1 MKLLL
6 CAHGDLS
13 DVTGDAWAD
22 TAMSKAAQLGLC
34 ESKQDGDD
42 RAEQDGNEEITRLD
56 FCTAA
61 AKLFGLASDGT
72 ANAFS
77 DCDDAAVLALAD
89 AGVINGYPD
98 GTFGPAKT
106 LTRAEIS
113 KIIFL
118 LIQV

>member
-13 DVTGDAWAD
+13 DVTGNTWAS
-22 TAMSKAAQLGLC
+22 TAMNKAAELGLC
-34 ESKQDGDD
+34 E
-42 RAEQDGNEEITRLD
+42 AAQDGNAEITRLD

-61 AKLFGLASDGT
+61 AKLFGLNGT
-72 ANAFS
+72 GNAFT
-77 DCDDAAVLALAD
+77 DCDDASVLALAG

-98 GTFGPAKT
+98 GSFGPAKT

-113 KIIFL
+113 KIIYL
-118 LIQV
+118 LMKLD